1 MSKLIKPAI
10 GLFGFLSVLTGI
22 IYPLAVTGIAR
33 WVFPEQAKGSL
44 ILEDGRALGS
54 ALIGQPFSDPKYFW
68 GRPSATSPFP
78 YNAAAS
84 SGSNLGPLNPALLEA
99 VEARVE
105 TLRQSDPSEAK
116 PIPAKPIPVDLVTAS
131 GSGLDPHISP
141 AGAEYQVNRV
151 AAARGL
157 DAEGVRK
164 LVANHTEG
172 RQLGILG
179 EPRVNV
185 LRLNLALDAPPS
197 LPYRMPG
204 RGASPQR
211 SLHCSQQGTET
222 PLLSIPYR
230 HSQVAGGRDGHHV
243 RYGSPRRGC
252 SRASCV
258 SGTGVV
264 SDSQQHKCQRMSS

>member
-10 GLFGFLSVLTGI
+10 GLFGLLTVLTGM

-44 ILEDGRALGS
+44 ILMDGQALGS
-54 ALIGQPFSDPKYFW
+54 ALIGQPFHDPKYFW

-99 VEARVE
+99 VKARVE
-105 TLRQSDPSEAK
+105 TIRQSDPSEPK
-116 PIPAKPIPVDLVTAS
+116 PVPAKPIPVDLVTAS

-141 AGAEYQVNRV
+141 AAAEYQVNRV

-157 DAEGVRK
+157 DAEDVRK
-164 LVANHTEG
+164 LVANHSEG

-197 LPYRMPG
+197 MDP
-204 RGASPQR
+204 AS
-211 SLHCSQQGTET
+211 ET
-222 PLLSIPYR
+222 R
-230 HSQVAGGRDGHHV
+230 EDR
-243 RYGSPRRGC
+243 
-252 SRASCV
+252 
-258 SGTGVV
+258 
-264 SDSQQHKCQRMSS
+264 

>member
-10 GLFGFLSVLTGI
+10 GLFSLLTVLTGI

-33 WVFPEQAKGSL
+33 WVFPEQATGSL
-44 ILEDGRALGS
+44 ILADGQALGS
-54 ALIGQPFSDPKYFW
+54 ALIGQPFNDPKYFW

-99 VEARVE
+99 VKARVE
-105 TLRQSDPSEAK
+105 TIRQSDPSE
-116 PIPAKPIPVDLVTAS
+116 AKPIPVDLVTAS

-141 AGAEYQVNRV
+141 AGAEVQVNRV
-151 AAARGL
+151 ATARGL
-157 DAEGVRK
+157 DAEDVRK

-197 LPYRMPG
+197 LDP
-204 RGASPQR
+204 AI
-211 SLHCSQQGTET
+211 ET
-222 PLLSIPYR
+222 R
-230 HSQVAGGRDGHHV
+230 EDR
-243 RYGSPRRGC
+243 
-252 SRASCV
+252 
-258 SGTGVV
+258 
-264 SDSQQHKCQRMSS
+264 